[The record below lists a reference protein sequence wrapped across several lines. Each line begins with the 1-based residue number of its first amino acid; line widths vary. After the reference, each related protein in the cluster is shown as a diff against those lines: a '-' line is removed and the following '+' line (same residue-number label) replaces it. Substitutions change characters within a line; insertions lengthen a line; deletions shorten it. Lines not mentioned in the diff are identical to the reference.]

1 MTVLPSFGNNMNKL
15 KYLFFFL
22 LVMTLSCEKEER
34 CYTVEGKEIINGEYY
49 FLLDN
54 NHFYSSNRDINSGI
68 PDPYGTGKVNRETYN
83 SVNIGDK
90 YCN

>member
-1 MTVLPSFGNNMNKL
+1 MTVLPSSGNNMNKL

-54 NHFYSSNRDINSGI
+54 NHFYSSNREINSGI

>member
-1 MTVLPSFGNNMNKL
+1 MVVPSCGNHMNKL
-15 KYLFFFL
+15 KYLLFSFL
-22 LVMTLSCEKEER
+22 FITLSCEKEER

-68 PDPYGTGKVNRETYN
+68 PDPYGTGKVSKDTYN
-83 SVNIGDK
+83 SVNIGEK